1 VSAAKKD
8 LVVALDMI
16 MKDLPPIL
24 LFTFAIGAMCSM
36 TAMALKKQRFFHM
49 LFRRFYVEASPNDD
63 VYITSFTATCPWCG
77 TKMNLRNVGP
87 AKGRRNDVFVCE
99 RNPEQHTISLD
110 PTILTDLNS

>member
-1 VSAAKKD
+1 VLNDCNGAEEAA
-8 LVVALDMI
+8 I
-16 MKDLPPIL
+16 
-24 LFTFAIGAMCSM
+24 FN
-36 TAMALKKQRFFHM
+36 M